1 MRGNMSRN
9 ISMKI
14 EESIQDFFRQNELD
28 FKVSKSKDY
37 DFSFVDSK
45 KGEIACY
52 IQSNI
57 DQNEF
62 SINIDSF
69 NRLRKLL
76 DSNTFNSVYLINNFG
91 WYDLDTL
98 INNLDLKQ
106 DPKNVYLSLDNKYK
120 VDKIQTSN
128 SLDIEL
134 KNISSILTRVYDKE
148 YIQKVKNSYIV
159 IGSELSWKNP
169 FFVRQEIACIS
180 MALVKM
186 LIDEDCKK
194 SIKFIKEFDFAP
206 KFDSQGSDRQA
217 SKLSLKTRLNELI
230 HPEISKATIN
240 NFFRD
245 LVKNISLDSRLTKA
259 DGTVTMRVDQK
270 HIVIIESLMR
280 ILEDKLLELLDLV
293 VNSHKES
300 KLDFVDMF
308 WDTADSKYHINN
320 IDKNNNYYGRFLSS
334 LVNPKA
340 YLYQVLKRIRLIDLA
355 DGIANYRF
363 LKHKEVTEVI
373 REEFHRFLH
382 PNPEYWTE
390 WTGDETGGSHQVL
403 GLEKMIPKNLLINDC
418 NVFDSSYSYIRTLK
432 SEFPDYTGSIF
443 IRCSSIS
450 KVAFYLSELEVT
462 LLEKDD
468 LKGHLPVIDL
478 CIDYVGSEIDNIFR
492 NFIES
497 NVNLNNIVLKILQPY
512 LIVQKDMSLIFQQL
526 LTYIKHNRISEILQ
540 YKRYAVVTILL
551 QSARDES
558 SGIFLNH
565 RSPINI
571 QSVKNKVLEYPFDG
585 STPFDN
591 HDKYEQIG
599 AWAYSGYG
607 RKENLPE
614 RSFMSINN
622 NDPRIKKLGLVPKR
636 FMPIKGVD
644 IWSDKYCYLEDLV
657 NEPESI
663 KVDSS
668 ILPIKYLSEV
678 KDSNILCLDVSAD
691 KLAEYTKLDK
701 DEWPLDVGDTSV
713 TFNSLSLIREL
724 LNPSFN
730 DGVLD
735 SADKYKFDVAKLR
748 SMRRT
753 YKLYKPGS
761 YILLEKKRLG
771 QGYFFSKLTADKP
784 FLLKSDFRAAS
795 RCVLLNYVTNSYED
809 IDLTTEAVINNL
821 IFELNQGQY
830 LDQINLFSRNPY
842 RITFDDIKLIRFLKH
857 GGKGINDQNI
867 DRFSEMYSSRA
878 YNLLKEAIDYSERRS
893 GKLLTDRLP
902 ENLDQNSRI
911 WFSCAEGHEF
921 QSKFNHIVKNKNWCL
936 VCARDEDY
944 QKSLILEQELED
956 HKKLLEK
963 ELLDERLNEKNQS
976 IHEFF
981 TGRFHHQKTIIQRP
995 LEFIINKLKSNN
1007 IEDLQEFIG
1016 SEKGQEMLKINVDR
1030 AKKANNFIED
1040 LYKFYSKKVNSI
1052 DYSVNDLGVYI
1063 QNSITKYKQENTD
1076 LMREIKINYKGLVPT
1091 NNSENI
1097 KDEDWIEPYVK
1108 IDEEFI
1114 DFTFFELINNSLKY
1128 AFKKGVK
1135 KKLID
1140 ITFDTDGQNFIIY
1153 YNDNGIGFMEN
1164 DIDQV
1169 FEHAERM
1176 QVSNND
1182 KVTGSGY
1189 GLWSMK
1195 NYLNKYEGDIA
1206 LNPPSEFVITLP
1218 IYAIKES

>member
-1 MRGNMSRN
+1 MRDVKSRY
-9 ISMKI
+9 IGRKI
-14 EESIQDFFRQNELD
+14 EESIQDFFHHNELD

-91 WYDLDTL
+91 WYDLDIL
-98 INNLDLKQ
+98 INNIDLKQ

-159 IGSELSWKNP
+159 IGSELSWRNP

-186 LIDEDCKK
+186 LINEDCKK
-194 SIKFIKEFDFAP
+194 SIKFIKEFDFVP
-206 KFDSQGSDRQA
+206 KFDSHGSDKQA
-217 SKLSLKTRLNELI
+217 SKLSLKSRLNELI

-240 NFFRD
+240 NFSRD
-245 LVKNISLDSRLTKA
+245 LIKNISLDSWLTKA

-270 HIVIIESLMR
+270 QILIIESLIR

-293 VNSHKES
+293 VFSHKES

-308 WDTADSKYHINN
+308 WDTADSKSHINN
-320 IDKNNNYYGRFLSS
+320 IDNNNYYGRFLSS
-334 LVNPKA
+334 LLNPKI
-340 YLYQVLKRIRLIDLA
+340 YLYQVLKRISLIDLA
-355 DGIANYRF
+355 DAIASYRF
-363 LKHKEVTEVI
+363 LRNKEVTEVI

-382 PNPEYWTE
+382 PKPEYWTE
-390 WTGDETGGSHQVL
+390 WTGDETGGSHQIL
-403 GLEKMIPKNLLINDC
+403 GLEKMIQKNLLINDC
-418 NVFDSSYSYIRTLK
+418 NYSDSSYSYIRTLK

-497 NVNLNNIVLKILQPY
+497 NANLNNIVLKIMQPY

-571 QSVKNKVLEYPFDG
+571 QSVKNRVLEAPFDG

-591 HDKYEQIG
+591 HDKYEQTG
-599 AWAYSGYG
+599 AWSNSGYD
-607 RKENLPE
+607 RKENMPE
-614 RSFMSINN
+614 RSFVSINN
-622 NDPRIKKLGLVPKR
+622 DDSRIKKLGLVPKR
-636 FMPIKGVD
+636 FMPIKGID

-663 KVDSS
+663 NIDSS

-678 KDSNILCLDVSAD
+678 KDSNILCLDVSAN

-735 SADKYKFDVAKLR
+735 SDNKYKFDVAKLR

-753 YKLYKPGS
+753 YTLYKPGG
-761 YILLEKKRLG
+761 YILLKKKRLG
-771 QGYFFSKLTADKP
+771 QNYFFSKLTADKP
-784 FLLKSDFRAAS
+784 FVLKSDLRAAS

-809 IDLTTEAVINNL
+809 IDLTTEADINNL

-842 RITFDDIKLIRFLKH
+842 RITFDDIKLIRFLKQ
-857 GGKGINDQNI
+857 GGKASNDQSI

-921 QSKFNHIVKNKNWCL
+921 QSKFNHIVNNKNWCL
-936 VCARDEDY
+936 VCARDENY
-944 QKSLILEQELED
+944 QKSEILKNELED

-981 TGRFHHQKTIIQRP
+981 TGRFHHQKTTIQRP

-1016 SEKGQEMLKINVDR
+1016 SEKGQEMLKLNVDR

-1040 LYKFYSKKVNSI
+1040 LYKFYSKEVTAI
-1052 DYSVNDLGVYI
+1052 DYSVNKLAVEI
-1063 QNSITKYKQENTD
+1063 QDSIRKFQSDNSD
-1076 LMREIKINYKGLVPT
+1076 LMSGIRIDFSGFWPIYDEK
-1091 NNSENI
+1091 SENI
-1097 KDEDWIEPYVK
+1097 EIEHIPHVK
-1108 IDEEFI
+1108 IDTEFL
-1114 DFTFFELINNSLKY
+1114 DFTFFELIENSRKY

-1135 KKLID
+1135 EKRID
-1140 ITFDTDGQNFIIY
+1140 ITFDTDGDNFIIL
-1153 YNDNGIGFMEN
+1153 YNDNGIGFKEI
-1164 DIDQV
+1164 DIDRV
-1169 FEHAERM
+1169 FEYEERM

-1206 LNPPSEFVITLP
+1206 LNPPSQFVITLP
-1218 IYAIKES
+1218 IYVIKES

>member
-1 MRGNMSRN
+1 MRDFKSRY
-9 ISMKI
+9 ILSKI
-14 EESIQDFFRQNELD
+14 EESIQDFFHHNELD

-91 WYDLDTL
+91 WYDLERL
-98 INNLDLKQ
+98 INNIYLKQ
-106 DPKNVYLSLDNKYK
+106 DPKNVYLSLDDKYK
-120 VDKIQTSN
+120 VNKIQTSN
-128 SLDIEL
+128 SIDIEL
-134 KNISSILTRVYDKE
+134 KNISSILSRVYDKE

-159 IGSELSWKNP
+159 IGSELSRKNP
-169 FFVRQEIACIS
+169 FFVRQEIASIS

-186 LIDEDCKK
+186 LINEDCKK
-194 SIKFIKEFDFAP
+194 SIKFIKEFDFVP
-206 KFDSQGSDRQA
+206 TFDSHGSDKQA
-217 SKLSLKTRLNELI
+217 SKLSLKSRLKELI

-240 NFFRD
+240 NFSRD
-245 LVKNISLDSRLTKA
+245 LIKNISLDSWLTKA
-259 DGTVTMRVDQK
+259 DCTVVMRVDQK
-270 HIVIIESLMR
+270 QIVIIKSLIR
-280 ILEDKLLELLDLV
+280 ILEDKLLELFDLV
-293 VNSHKES
+293 VFSHKES

-308 WDTADSKYHINN
+308 WDTADSKSHINN
-320 IDKNNNYYGRFLSS
+320 IDNNNYYGRFLSS
-334 LVNPKA
+334 LLNPKI
-340 YLYQVLKRIRLIDLA
+340 YLYQVLKRISLIDLA
-355 DGIANYRF
+355 DAIASYRF
-363 LKHKEVTEVI
+363 LRNKEVTEVI

-382 PNPEYWTE
+382 PKPEYWTE
-390 WTGDETGGSHQVL
+390 WSGDETGGSHQIL
-403 GLEKMIPKNLLINDC
+403 GLDKMIQKNLLINDC
-418 NVFDSSYSYIRTLK
+418 NYSDSSYSYIRTLK

-443 IRCSSIS
+443 IRCSSIA

-497 NVNLNNIVLKILQPY
+497 NANLNNIVLKIMQPY

-526 LTYIKHNRISEILQ
+526 LAYIKHNRISEILQ

-558 SGIFLNH
+558 GGILLNH

-571 QSVKNKVLEYPFDG
+571 QSVKNRVLEAPFDG
-585 STPFDN
+585 STPFDS
-591 HDKYEQIG
+591 HELYEQTG
-599 AWAYSGYG
+599 AWAYSGYD
-607 RKENLPE
+607 RKENMPE
-614 RSFMSINN
+614 RSFISINN
-622 NDPRIKKLGLVPKR
+622 NDSRIKKLGLVPKR
-636 FMPIKGVD
+636 FMPIKGIN

-678 KDSNILCLDVSAD
+678 KDSNILCLDVSAN
-691 KLAEYTKLDK
+691 KLAEYIKLDK
-701 DEWPLDVGDTSV
+701 DEWHLDVGDTNV

-735 SADKYKFDVAKLR
+735 SDNKYKFDVAKLR

-771 QGYFFSKLTADKP
+771 QNYFFSKLTADKP
-784 FLLKSDFRAAS
+784 FVLKSDLRAAS

-809 IDLTTEAVINNL
+809 IDLTTEADINNL

-830 LDQINLFSRNPY
+830 LDQINLFSRNPF
-842 RITFDDIKLIRFLKH
+842 RITFDDIKLIRFLKQ
-857 GGKGINDQNI
+857 GGKGSNDQSI

-878 YNLLKEAIDYSERRS
+878 YNLLKEAIDYSKRRS

-921 QSKFNHIVKNKNWCL
+921 QSKFNHIVNKKNWCL

-944 QKSLILEQELED
+944 QQSLILEQELED

-981 TGRFHHQKTIIQRP
+981 TGRFHHQKTTIQRP

-1016 SEKGQEMLKINVDR
+1016 SEKGQELLKLNVDR

-1063 QNSITKYKQENTD
+1063 QNSITKYQQETPD
-1076 LMREIKINYKGLVPT
+1076 YMDEIKINYKGLVPT

-1128 AFKKGVK
+1128 AFNKGVK
-1135 KKLID
+1135 EKRID
-1140 ITFDTDGQNFIIY
+1140 ITFDTDGDNFIIL
-1153 YNDNGIGFMEN
+1153 YNDNGIGFKEI
-1164 DIDQV
+1164 DIDRV
-1169 FEHAERM
+1169 FEYEERM
-1176 QVSNND
+1176 QVSNNN